1 MAEQLQLRARLHSY
15 VAPFSASA
23 SLSQRIRLALGGA
36 AFMVAVCGVISLI
49 FAYRIAERA
58 AFLTE
63 VSSPLLIE
71 SMNLQRNADKM
82 RAALFANDKFE
93 SSEQLLA
100 DLSILKQTGRE
111 HAHKF
116 RKLAISANL
125 HSDQEVLVRLQ
136 EDYGLTLNEI
146 VAAKS
151 RQIAAEKAIAGIY
164 NKLRRVRSETDDFSF
179 EIFLK
184 LSQLNNL
191 NLNNELYELFHSV
204 SQSDHFHAQAIPI
217 TGEADAD
224 ALKADIELFLLRL
237 EKRLGILT
245 GQFQAAGFHLPID
258 RIGKTIESLR
268 TGFLGGDG
276 LIASL
281 RDLIAAR
288 AALTAR
294 SERLNE
300 IHIRYADALAGI
312 AAAVERQ
319 NRAAKADTAL
329 AVRTGLAAVLL
340 VVISS
345 TLLAVLGAA
354 YLSHS
359 VSLPLKRLT
368 SHVHSM
374 GELSDLPEITDPLVL
389 NSSQELGQLAGAFN
403 SMVREIA
410 SARQELIRNS
420 EAEIKKQADRLEA
433 AVSNMSQ
440 GLCMYDADQR
450 LIVSNR
456 RYAEIYGVPPERIKR
471 GATLEEIRK
480 LRLESGGFYG
490 EPDTYVA
497 RSISRDTSTKP
508 FNTVVELA
516 NGRVVRIVRRPLAT
530 GGWVA
535 THEDITEL
543 RKIETKIAHMAH
555 HDDLTS
561 LPNRLLFR
569 QRFQEA
575 LPKLPEGEMI
585 AIHCL
590 DLDRFKAVNDTLGHP
605 IGDALL
611 RAVTE
616 RLINCVR
623 DNDTVARLGGDEF
636 AIIQTGIKNERDAG
650 VLAERIV
657 KALSAPFMLDAHQV
671 VIGCSVGIAL
681 VPRDGRDPDDLF
693 KKADLALYRAKTD
706 GRANYRYFEPEMD
719 EAMQA
724 RRRLELDLRA
734 ALANG
739 ELELHY
745 QPLFNVERNEI
756 TALEALVRWS
766 HPERGLLAPAEFMPL
781 AEEIGLIVP
790 IGEWVVR
797 RACRDALRWPDAIR
811 VAVNLSPLQFKAQKV
826 VPVVTAALADTGL
839 PANRLEL
846 EITETAFLLDGA
858 NTLETLKKVKA
869 LGVRV
874 SMDDFG
880 TGYSS
885 LSYLR
890 SFSFDKIKIDRSF
903 ISDLGR
909 NDECVAIVRAITG
922 LGESLGMETIA
933 EGVETREQLEKLRA
947 EGCTTVQG
955 YLISEPRP
963 AADIDELLRL
973 YSGKPHFPRPREVQS
988 A

>member
-1 MAEQLQLRARLHSY
+1 
-15 VAPFSASA
+15 
-23 SLSQRIRLALGGA
+23 
-36 AFMVAVCGVISLI
+36 
-49 FAYRIAERA
+49 
-58 AFLTE
+58 
-63 VSSPLLIE
+63 
-71 SMNLQRNADKM
+71 
-82 RAALFANDKFE
+82 
-93 SSEQLLA
+93 
-100 DLSILKQTGRE
+100 
-111 HAHKF
+111 
-116 RKLAISANL
+116 
-125 HSDQEVLVRLQ
+125 
-136 EDYGLTLNEI
+136 
-146 VAAKS
+146 
-151 RQIAAEKAIAGIY
+151 
-164 NKLRRVRSETDDFSF
+164 
-179 EIFLK
+179 
-184 LSQLNNL
+184 
-191 NLNNELYELFHSV
+191 
-204 SQSDHFHAQAIPI
+204 
-217 TGEADAD
+217 
-224 ALKADIELFLLRL
+224 
-237 EKRLGILT
+237 
-245 GQFQAAGFHLPID
+245 
-258 RIGKTIESLR
+258 
-268 TGFLGGDG
+268 
-276 LIASL
+276 
-281 RDLIAAR
+281 
-288 AALTAR
+288 
-294 SERLNE
+294 
-300 IHIRYADALAGI
+300 
-312 AAAVERQ
+312 
-319 NRAAKADTAL
+319 
-329 AVRTGLAAVLL
+329 VRTGLAAVLL

-345 TLLAVLGAA
+345 MLLAVLGAA

-535 THEDITEL
+535 THDDITEL

>member
-1 MAEQLQLRARLHSY
+1 
-15 VAPFSASA
+15 
-23 SLSQRIRLALGGA
+23 
-36 AFMVAVCGVISLI
+36 
-49 FAYRIAERA
+49 
-58 AFLTE
+58 
-63 VSSPLLIE
+63 
-71 SMNLQRNADKM
+71 
-82 RAALFANDKFE
+82 
-93 SSEQLLA
+93 
-100 DLSILKQTGRE
+100 
-111 HAHKF
+111 
-116 RKLAISANL
+116 
-125 HSDQEVLVRLQ
+125 
-136 EDYGLTLNEI
+136 
-146 VAAKS
+146 
-151 RQIAAEKAIAGIY
+151 
-164 NKLRRVRSETDDFSF
+164 
-179 EIFLK
+179 
-184 LSQLNNL
+184 
-191 NLNNELYELFHSV
+191 
-204 SQSDHFHAQAIPI
+204 
-217 TGEADAD
+217 
-224 ALKADIELFLLRL
+224 
-237 EKRLGILT
+237 
-245 GQFQAAGFHLPID
+245 
-258 RIGKTIESLR
+258 
-268 TGFLGGDG
+268 
-276 LIASL
+276 
-281 RDLIAAR
+281 
-288 AALTAR
+288 
-294 SERLNE
+294 
-300 IHIRYADALAGI
+300 
-312 AAAVERQ
+312 
-319 NRAAKADTAL
+319 
-329 AVRTGLAAVLL
+329 
-340 VVISS
+340 
-345 TLLAVLGAA
+345 
-354 YLSHS
+354 
-359 VSLPLKRLT
+359 
-368 SHVHSM
+368 
-374 GELSDLPEITDPLVL
+374 
-389 NSSQELGQLAGAFN
+389 
-403 SMVREIA
+403 
-410 SARQELIRNS
+410 
-420 EAEIKKQADRLEA
+420 
-433 AVSNMSQ
+433 
-440 GLCMYDADQR
+440 
-450 LIVSNR
+450 
-456 RYAEIYGVPPERIKR
+456 
-471 GATLEEIRK
+471 
-480 LRLESGGFYG
+480 
-490 EPDTYVA
+490 
-497 RSISRDTSTKP
+497 
-508 FNTVVELA
+508 
-516 NGRVVRIVRRPLAT
+516 
-530 GGWVA
+530 
-535 THEDITEL
+535 
-543 RKIETKIAHMAH
+543 
-555 HDDLTS
+555 
-561 LPNRLLFR
+561 
-569 QRFQEA
+569 
-575 LPKLPEGEMI
+575 MI

-657 KALSAPFMLDAHQV
+657 KALSTPFMLDAHQV

-846 EITETAFLLDGA
+846 EITETVFLLDGA